1 MTPIITVATPYSP
14 TALPPYTHR
23 DAPEARAGAARVAD
37 VNDVDAVLGTCTVDH
52 ERGEAGPAE
61 EAATR
66 RRRNGRGDRRMGRA
80 CRRVGPDACGI
91 DVRVRKPSKAFR
103 AKLVPFGGDELA
115 HEWIERLR

>member
-1 MTPIITVATPYSP
+1 MTSIVTVAPP
-14 TALPPYTHR
+14 CRPAALPPYRHR

-91 DVRVRKPSKAFR
+91 DVRGRKPSQASH
-103 AKLVPFGGDELA
+103 AKVVSFDDDDLE
-115 HEWIERLR
+115 H